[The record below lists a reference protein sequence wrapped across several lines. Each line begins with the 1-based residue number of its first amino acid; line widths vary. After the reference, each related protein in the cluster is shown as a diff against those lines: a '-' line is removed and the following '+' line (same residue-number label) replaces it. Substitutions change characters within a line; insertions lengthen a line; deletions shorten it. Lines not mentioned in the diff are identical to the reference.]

1 VKQLLTLFLVGTL
14 VLTIGCSSTTKS
26 TGPGGKTNP
35 NTPTEPKEMT
45 AEGKAVKVDGS
56 KLTYADKDKKE
67 QTVDVP
73 KDAKITRDGKEAKL
87 TDIKKDDAVKV
98 TTKDDKVTEVA
109 ATKGGEP
116 PPPPPPPKETTAEGK
131 AVKVDGSKLTY
142 NDSKDKKEQT
152 VDVPAEAKV
161 TRDGKDAKLA
171 DIKKDDDVTIKSK
184 DNKVTEVTAK
194 PGKPS
199 DK

>member
-14 VLTIGCSSTTKS
+14 VLTIGCSSSTKS
-26 TGPGGKTNP
+26 TGPTGKTTP
-35 NTPTEPKEMT
+35 NTPTEPKEAT
-45 AEGKAVKVDGS
+45 AEGKAVKIDGD

-67 QTVDVP
+67 KTVDVP
-73 KDAKITRDGKEAKL
+73 KDAKVTRDGKEAKL
-87 TDIKKDDAVKV
+87 ADIKKDDTVTVK
-98 TTKDDKVTEVA
+98 TKDDKVVEVA
-109 ATKGGEP
+109 ATKGSEP
-116 PPPPPPPKETTAEGK
+116 PPPPPPPKETSVEGK
-131 AVKVDGSKLTY
+131 AVKVDGTKLTY
-142 NDSKDKKEQT
+142 TDKDKKEQ
-152 VDVPAEAKV
+152 VADVPADAKV

-171 DIKKDDDVTIKSK
+171 DIKKDDEVTIKSK